1 MISWV
6 LVARYRP
13 RLYTGRHP
21 KSVPNEI
28 LIMRASDL
36 NSWPLLGV
44 PTAFSAEESFH
55 LFLLRGLRGTFTAG
69 LCIYQGKHRN
79 GSLRGTIA
87 TLSVYSIVP
96 DQVLPG
102 TAKPQG
108 SHASFKYQGH
118 TMRRRHSPQQS
129 CIYSSIYS
137 GQCLTT
143 TTNQFHPSARVCR
156 LKCTHPINP
165 TFLLVRCIR
174 L

>member
-1 MISWV
+1 MAS
-6 LVARYRP
+6 LRRP
-13 RLYTGRHP
+13 NCIFGPRVIP
-21 KSVPNEI
+21 SFFCCKSLEDCV
-28 LIMRASDL
+28 
-36 NSWPLLGV
+36 
-44 PTAFSAEESFH
+44 
-55 LFLLRGLRGTFTAG
+55 GTFTAG

-79 GSLRGTIA
+79 GSLRGTRA

-108 SHASFKYQGH
+108 SHASFEYQGR

-143 TTNQFHPSARVCR
+143 TRNQFHPSARVCR